1 MYIWSIQYAEM
12 PAGLYGLRGVWMEHG
27 WKDRMIDLI
36 SDYKHTLLCF
46 SVIHGHIRGHIR
58 GHRNWKKAPLF
69 FVHYD
74 TVNISKG
81 HRLVSVFLHLSRL
94 CDAIMNN
101 HSKQQ
106 MLVQYWRNAGYTW
119 KIFFWRVTLSLLRL
133 QRLPTTKGSN
143 DHMPIFIWQC
153 TLPFKH
159 KTL

>member
-12 PAGLYGLRGVWMEHG
+12 PAGLYGLRGVWMKHG
-27 WKDRMIDLI
+27 WKDRMIDRSSYLI

-46 SVIHGHIRGHIR
+46 SVIHWRIRGHIR

-69 FVHYD
+69 FVYYD

-94 CDAIMNN
+94 FDAIMNN

-119 KIFFWRVTLSLLRL
+119 KIFFLEGDSVSSSF
-133 QRLPTTKGSN
+133 TKASN
-143 DHMPIFIWQC
+143 DKRFKWTYAHLHMTMYPPI
-153 TLPFKH
+153 
-159 KTL
+159 